1 MHLIFGR
8 CHVPTYYSIPIFGL
22 FASIWRRLLA
32 AGLAVQHAQEVATMN
47 FFYFCFSMA
56 LLRQKQGISNA
67 LLQVVRVRV
76 GNARTFSMASEGGTE
91 VASKSALMKLS
102 KSDLAKRLG
111 QIFTQVRGLK
121 TLFYFLPVPEW
132 LRLVHATATA

>member
-1 MHLIFGR
+1 
-8 CHVPTYYSIPIFGL
+8 
-22 FASIWRRLLA
+22 
-32 AGLAVQHAQEVATMN
+32 
-47 FFYFCFSMA
+47 MA

-76 GNARTFSMASEGGTE
+76 GNARTLSMASEGGTE